1 MRKANMDEMKIDAL
15 RPEYQR
21 RWPTGDEHEA
31 PGAARPMEDVGL
43 FGPESMVWRVHSD
56 PASLIGGL
64 RGLLIQALNPVAMA
78 AVSQHSNY
86 RDDPWGRLNRTS
98 EYLTITTFGDTRR
111 ANEAAAR
118 LRSIHRRISGTD
130 PFTGRSYR
138 ADDPDLLLWV
148 HNVEVHSFLAGYR
161 AYGGRVTRAQ
171 ADRYVT
177 EMIRH
182 AELVG
187 LSAGDVP
194 HTYAEVDE
202 YVTSDAG
209 LALTPAARQGMRY
222 VLSPPMPVAL
232 RPLWSIPAVAAVAIL
247 PKHIRDLYGIPWL
260 APATPVVR
268 ASTTAVLKALK
279 ALFPPPPAVRE
290 AVERAA
296 RLAA

>member
-1 MRKANMDEMKIDAL
+1 MRIDSL

-21 RWPTGDEHEA
+21 RWPSGEEHGD
-31 PGAARPMEDVGL
+31 PDSSPPMEDVGL
-43 FGPESMVWRVHSD
+43 FGSGSMVWRVHSD

-86 RDDPWGRLNRTS
+86 RADPWGRLNRTS

-111 ANEAAAR
+111 AHEAAAR
-118 LRSIHRRISGTD
+118 LRSIHRRITGID
-130 PFTGRSYR
+130 PVTGRSYR

-148 HNVEVHSFLAGYR
+148 HNVEVHSFLAGFR
-161 AYGGRVTRAQ
+161 AYGGPVSGEQ
-171 ADRYVT
+171 ADQYVI

-187 LSAGDVP
+187 LSADEVP

-202 YVTSDAG
+202 YVTRGDG
-209 LALTPAARQGMRY
+209 LALTPDAREGMRY
-222 VLSPPMPVAL
+222 VLSPPMPAAL

-247 PKHIRDLYGIPWL
+247 PPPIRDLYGIPWL

-268 ASTTAVLKALK
+268 ASTTAILKTFK

-290 AVERAA
+290 ALERAA

>member
-1 MRKANMDEMKIDAL
+1 MEN
-15 RPEYQR
+15 
-21 RWPTGDEHEA
+21 
-31 PGAARPMEDVGL
+31 EDVGL
-43 FGPESMVWRVHSD
+43 FGPDSMVWRVHSD

-111 ANEAAAR
+111 AAEAGAR

-130 PFTGRSYR
+130 PVTGRTYR

-161 AYGGRVTRAQ
+161 AYGGKVTRAQ
-171 ADRYVT
+171 ADQYVT

-187 LSAGDVP
+187 LSGDDVP
-194 HTYAEVDE
+194 NTYADVDE
-202 YVTSDAG
+202 YVTSGAG
-209 LALTPAARQGMRY
+209 LALTPAAREGMRY

-260 APATPVVR
+260 TPATPVVR
-268 ASTTAVLKALK
+268 ASTTAFLKTLK

-290 AVERAA
+290 ALERAA